1 MLLTQID
8 WTPILKI
15 YGPLGVF
22 CAIAILLVT
31 RLLKY
36 IQKQHEDHIKVTQV
50 LVEDTRTAAQ
60 ALADDARK
68 ERDYSR
74 QLREQEVNKFIESL
88 KFRDEKMERGFD
100 EVVRALQETRR
111 K

>member
-8 WTPILKI
+8 WAPVLKI

-22 CAIAILLVT
+22 CAAAILLAV

-36 IQKQHEDHIKVTQV
+36 IQKQHEDHIRITQA
-50 LVEDTRTAAQ
+50 LADETRKAAQ
-60 ALADDARK
+60 ALTDDARK

-74 QLREQEVNKFIESL
+74 ELREQEVDKFLESL
-88 KFRDEKMERGFD
+88 RLRDEKMERGFD
-100 EVVRALQETRR
+100 EIVRALQDARR